1 MVKYRKS
8 MIAAAIVLSFAAAS
22 CGSDD
27 DASPADSTAD
37 TTAASTAST
46 DAPEATTAVT
56 EESTAG
62 TEATTAGTE
71 AAEAPDDSVAAP
83 TGDPIVL
90 SVIAQASGPVAQP
103 EIYDGAEAAVA
114 AINEAG
120 GVAAADGTSAP
131 LEILSCDG
139 ASSTDPNAPLN
150 CAREAVEAGAVAS
163 IAKYSSGDDIYTEF
177 ETAGVP
183 VIGNIA
189 LSAGDFTNPLSY
201 PLHPGSAGVAAG
213 LGALAQSQ
221 GAKTVAL
228 ITNDLESG
236 RVLPQFITPFLE
248 DPADLVSEVYL
259 PLDPSSD
266 ISSLIAQATGAD
278 AVLSV
283 NSAGGNIRVIN
294 ALNQAGYAGDIA
306 VAGLTVNQ
314 DMIDQI
320 GEAADRLII
329 AGGWDAISSSDS
341 ELVAEFLADMA
352 EYAPDAAI
360 SEYSLNSWLTVHYVA
375 DLLAETGPDSAA
387 MIAALDGRP
396 VDFDVAPPFT
406 LGGGPENPLGLSR
419 IFRMTIQPQEVVDG
433 AVVAIGDGEFIDLAE
448 G

>member
-8 MIAAAIVLSFAAAS
+8 VMAAAIVLALTAAS

-27 DASPADSTAD
+27 DASEDDSTAD
-37 TTAASTAST
+37 TAATA
-46 DAPEATTAVT
+46 DTTGTSAESAETT
-56 EESTAG
+56 EPSAAD
-62 TEATTAGTE
+62 TEATTAGTDAPADS
-71 AAEAPDDSVAAP
+71 AAEP
-83 TGDPIVL
+83 TGEPIVL

-103 EIYDGAEAAVA
+103 EIYDGAEAAAA
-114 AINEAG
+114 AINAAG
-120 GVAAADGTSAP
+120 GVTSTDGSAAP
-131 LEILSCDG
+131 IEILACDG

-163 IAKYSSGDDIYTEF
+163 VAKYSSGDDIYTEF
-177 ETAGVP
+177 ETAGIP
-183 VIGNIA
+183 VIGEIA
-189 LSAGDFTNPLSY
+189 LSPGDFTNPLSY
-201 PLHPGSAGVAAG
+201 PLHPGSAGIAAG

-221 GAKTVAL
+221 GSKTVAL

-236 RVLPQFITPFLE
+236 RVIPSFVTPFLE
-248 DPADLVSEVYL
+248 DPADLVAEVYL

-266 ISSLIAQATGAD
+266 ISPLIAQATGAD
-278 AVLSV
+278 AILSV
-283 NSAGGNIRVIN
+283 NSAGGNVRVIN
-294 ALNQAGYAGDIA
+294 ALNQAGYTGDIA
-306 VAGLTVNQ
+306 VAGLTVND
-314 DMIDQI
+314 DMIGQLGD
-320 GEAADRLII
+320 AADRLII

-352 EYAPDAAI
+352 EYAPDGVI

-406 LGGGPENPLGLSR
+406 LGGGTPNPLGLSR

-433 AVVAIGDGEFIDLAE
+433 EVVAIGDGEFIDLAE